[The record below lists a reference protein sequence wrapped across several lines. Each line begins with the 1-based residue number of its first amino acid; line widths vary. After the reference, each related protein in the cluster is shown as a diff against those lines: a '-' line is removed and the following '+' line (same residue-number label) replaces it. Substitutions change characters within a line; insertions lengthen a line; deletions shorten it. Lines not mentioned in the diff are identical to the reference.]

1 MKELKRFRAESMKS
15 WLFLMTAALIITACS
30 SDDIAVDD
38 EPQPADTPV
47 TYTLSIDATRTPDAD
62 LTRALALEDKTL
74 NATWTATDVVA
85 VMKNTSIDTPD
96 GPQSKWAIV
105 GYLKPANISSD
116 GLSCTLSGSITG
128 SIATGDKL
136 QLVYP
141 GQEGVE
147 VDDGNDGESQS
158 QDFSIVYLNQDGTFA
173 KLAKEY
179 DYCRTP
185 QWGNNMVKVIAV
197 DGTSIT
203 TSAATFTSNQAIVK
217 FILTDKNGNAVNAKE
232 LTIDAVSRNGEGSH
246 QLSFC
251 EPLTEPNPEG
261 SGGILKIYP
270 SGGSNEVYAALSGV
284 SDCKVFLTAKDGY
297 NSYEYEKSGVTF
309 THGKYYVINVKMT
322 KTSTNVNPNAQT
334 TEPNPEP
341 NSTSEP
347 SLNVNSEYMVGQYIG
362 SDGKFYPANAT
373 FPSGVTKVAV
383 IAYVGSDSN
392 CAHGLAIALSDD
404 GGATSWGDAVLRAAN
419 HQPTIL
425 NAVWRLPSMTDL
437 QHMFKEWRINGD
449 YNDDYIDD
457 LHMPNKQLFKS
468 QGFVNFLQTAGA
480 AVARG
485 TDDRYWTSSH
495 TSYSGWSYSFNTF
508 RFYACLQTKSYRV
521 RAVLA
526 F

>member
-1 MKELKRFRAESMKS
+1 MKELKSFRAESMKS

-85 VMKNTSIDTPD
+85 VMKYTQITLTGDQTTSIW
-96 GPQSKWAIV
+96 KIV

-141 GQEGVE
+141 GQEGVKVE
-147 VDDGNDGESQS
+147 DGEGESQS

-185 QWGNNMVKVIAV
+185 QQLYKAVEVTAV

-232 LTIDAVSRNGEGSH
+232 LSIDAVSNNGAGSH

-284 SDCKVFLTAKDGY
+284 SGSKVFLTAKDGY
-297 NSYEYEKSGVTF
+297 NSYEYTKENVTF
-309 THGKYYVINVKMT
+309 KNGKYYVINVKMIRRRP
-322 KTSTNVNPNAQT
+322 TSTRMLRPLS
-334 TEPNPEP
+334 PI
-341 NSTSEP
+341 P
-347 SLNVNSEYMVGQYIG
+347 SRI
-362 SDGKFYPANAT
+362 PH
-373 FPSGVTKVAV
+373 PS
-383 IAYVGSDSN
+383 
-392 CAHGLAIALSDD
+392 
-404 GGATSWGDAVLRAAN
+404 
-419 HQPTIL
+419 
-425 NAVWRLPSMTDL
+425 RL
-437 QHMFKEWRINGD
+437 
-449 YNDDYIDD
+449 
-457 LHMPNKQLFKS
+457 
-468 QGFVNFLQTAGA
+468 
-480 AVARG
+480 
-485 TDDRYWTSSH
+485 
-495 TSYSGWSYSFNTF
+495 
-508 RFYACLQTKSYRV
+508 
-521 RAVLA
+521 
-526 F
+526 